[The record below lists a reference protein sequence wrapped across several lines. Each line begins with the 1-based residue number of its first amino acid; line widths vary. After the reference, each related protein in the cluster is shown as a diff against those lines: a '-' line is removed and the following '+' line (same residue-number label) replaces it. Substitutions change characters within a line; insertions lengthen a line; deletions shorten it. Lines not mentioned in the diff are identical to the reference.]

1 MRYKKKNLTKSG
13 FHPPPSLQIDE
24 AARINY
30 EEVTK
35 LMKKACKCKTKYC
48 PNWECCCEVDED
60 TGELEGGCTCRPCGC
75 EDCTSC
81 KVRVMNL
88 IKVSSN
94 VPVDTS
100 KGKRLIFMD
109 TIFFYIVICNVKKK
123 QEILS

>member
-1 MRYKKKNLTKSG
+1 
-13 FHPPPSLQIDE
+13 
-24 AARINY
+24 
-30 EEVTK
+30 
-35 LMKKACKCKTKYC
+35 MKKACKCKTKYC

-109 TIFFYIVICNVKKK
+109 TIFFFLYSN
-123 QEILS
+123 L